1 MSRPMALFFAVGG
14 TVLLAVIA
22 WFIAA
27 GQPWLV
33 LLVSLLTIGFIGYGF
48 VFKAKQ
54 RKRQSD

>member
-1 MSRPMALFFAVGG
+1 MALFFAVGG

-33 LLVSLLTIGFIGYGF
+33 LLASLLTIGFIGYGF

-54 RKRQSD
+54 RRRQSD